1 MADIIVDTYKLKQY
15 SQRIDNVN
23 NRIKRLDYRL
33 DSLYTRVGLLGL
45 CKLIQADALT
55 CYSWRLVRC
64 RSYLQQTA
72 LDFEGTERLILRE
85 DPTNFDG
92 VSVRDII
99 NAYGTIVL
107 DTINKDQNIDKLE
120 ELIATTKPYV
130 ITSVLSMVSPVAGLL
145 YLTSGVAYGN
155 TPSFIDSSRKPS
167 ANADADWLGYELAD
181 GNPGITAWLGKASAE
196 AENEWGHAGVN
207 AYLGKAEAAADAD
220 FVFMETKK
228 KKEYVDGKWVEKTV
242 TEFITAEASAGA
254 SVSVLAVDAEAG
266 VGTDMLGAEVE
277 AEGSVGNAKAEA
289 KGEFSITED
298 GVNANVGGEA
308 MVSAVEGQAS
318 GTINILGI
326 EIKGKIGGYA
336 GAVGVEGKVGIEDN
350 KFVME
355 GGAAALLGVSGG
367 VEIGFN
373 DEGWDNFTEGVKEG
387 WNDFTDDVED
397 FVDFVTFWD

>member
-1 MADIIVDTYKLKQY
+1 
-15 SQRIDNVN
+15 
-23 NRIKRLDYRL
+23 
-33 DSLYTRVGLLGL
+33 
-45 CKLIQADALT
+45 
-55 CYSWRLVRC
+55 
-64 RSYLQQTA
+64 
-72 LDFEGTERLILRE
+72 
-85 DPTNFDG
+85 
-92 VSVRDII
+92 
-99 NAYGTIVL
+99 
-107 DTINKDQNIDKLE
+107 
-120 ELIATTKPYV
+120 
-130 ITSVLSMVSPVAGLL
+130 
-145 YLTSGVAYGN
+145 
-155 TPSFIDSSRKPS
+155 
-167 ANADADWLGYELAD
+167 
-181 GNPGITAWLGKASAE
+181 
-196 AENEWGHAGVN
+196 
-207 AYLGKAEAAADAD
+207 
-220 FVFMETKK
+220 
-228 KKEYVDGKWVEKTV
+228 
-242 TEFITAEASAGA
+242 
-254 SVSVLAVDAEAG
+254 
-266 VGTDMLGAEVE
+266 MLGAEVE